1 MSDAQRPSGSLPP
14 AGWYPDTANAN
25 QYRWWDGRN
34 WTDIVQDVQP
44 TPPPAAD
51 PPTLTPPPAAASY
64 SATASTPTLVTP
76 YETPSAQFAQPQLS
90 ATARNPLATWALVLG
105 ILGVIT
111 FFLPFLGVVLGAGAL
126 VLGILGTSKAKS
138 IGRSPAAAITGL
150 VLGAIAVALGL
161 AITVTILVLGARGA
175 DTAESSEPRALA
187 PTVGATPV
195 EPTPSEAVAPTPAEP
210 APAAPPPP
218 TTDGDPN
225 FVQLSRGDLADFS
238 KDLNDM
244 IVTIDEGGFWR
255 LLGNSIELSF
265 NYGQLSSR
273 TPPASIAEDW
283 NAQLPVL
290 DEQITR
296 IDDAISDDRTDDLRA
311 IIAEAQ
317 NQVAVLNGVLD
328 RAGG

>member
-1 MSDAQRPSGSLPP
+1 MSDTQRPSGPLPP
-14 AGWYPDTANAN
+14 AGWYPDAADPN
-25 QYRWWDGRN
+25 QYRWWDGRT

-44 TPPPAAD
+44 TPPPAAHA
-51 PPTLTPPPAAASY
+51 PTLIPPPAAPSY
-64 SATASTPTLVTP
+64 SATAATPTVVTP
-76 YETPSAQFAQPQLS
+76 YETPPAQFAQPQLS
-90 ATARNPLATWALVLG
+90 ATARNPLTTWALVLG
-105 ILGVIT
+105 ILGMIT
-111 FFLPFLGVVLGAGAL
+111 FFWPFLGVVLGAVAL
-126 VLGILGTSKAKS
+126 VLGILGMSNAKS
-138 IGRSPAAAITGL
+138 VGRSPATAIIGL

-175 DTAESSEPRALA
+175 DTAESSEPRTLA
-187 PTVGATPV
+187 PTVAVTPV
-195 EPTPSEAVAPTPAEP
+195 EPTPSETVEPTPAEP
-210 APAAPPPP
+210 TPAAPPPS
-218 TTDGDPN
+218 TDGAPN

-273 TPPASIAEDW
+273 TPPASIAEEW

-296 IDDAISDDRTDDLRA
+296 IDDAIADDRTDDLRA

-317 NQVAVLNGVLD
+317 NQVAVLNGILD

>member
-1 MSDAQRPSGSLPP
+1 MSDTPRPSGPLPP
-14 AGWYPDTANAN
+14 AGWYPDTANPN
-25 QYRWWDGRN
+25 RYRWWDGRT
-34 WTDIVQDVQP
+34 WTDIVQEVQS
-44 TPPPAAD
+44 TPPPAAHA
-51 PPTLTPPPAAASY
+51 PTLIPPPAAHSY
-64 SATASTPTLVTP
+64 SATATAPSMATP
-76 YETPSAQFAQPQLS
+76 YETPPAQFAQSQLS

-105 ILGVIT
+105 ILGMIT
-111 FFLPFLGVVLGAGAL
+111 IFMPFLGVVLGAVAL
-126 VLGILGTSKAKS
+126 VLGILGASKAKS
-138 IGRSPAAAITGL
+138 VGRSPAAAIIGL

-195 EPTPSEAVAPTPAEP
+195 EPTPSETVEPTPAEP
-210 APAAPPPP
+210 APAAPPP

-273 TPPASIAEDW
+273 TPPASIAEEW

-296 IDDAISDDRTDDLRA
+296 IDDAIADDRTDDLRA

-317 NQVAVLNGVLD
+317 NQVAVLNGILD